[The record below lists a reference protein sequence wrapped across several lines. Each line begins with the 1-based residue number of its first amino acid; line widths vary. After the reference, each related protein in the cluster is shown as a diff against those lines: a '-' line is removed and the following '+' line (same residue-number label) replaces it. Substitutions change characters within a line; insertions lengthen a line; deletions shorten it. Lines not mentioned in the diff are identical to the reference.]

1 MVSPAC
7 FDLGRRARLHLQPG
21 TSRDWE
27 VGREFGWKSLGYG
40 VKEASPV
47 VRASKRGPLPMKL
60 VAVIDLDGKLRV
72 ARADALGTL

>member
-27 VGREFGWKSLGYG
+27 VGGEFGW
-40 VKEASPV
+40 SP
-47 VRASKRGPLPMKL
+47 RAM
-60 VAVIDLDGKLRV
+60 V
-72 ARADALGTL
+72 